1 MVVVCAFC
9 PTVSGKARGG
19 RHRHHCF
26 FPSTACHCK
35 YWKYK
40 YKYKYTWGKY
50 KYNYKCC
57 RYKVQLLKL
66 MLNERQGPLALTD
79 RTAHG
84 RWTHGA
90 PPASMPGTDTG
101 LKADYSEIHVTE
113 IQNKDIQKCFLVH
126 IVNRNVPRSST
137 DYPGVAPLCCLNIVQ
152 ESFPRLRLPSNC
164 QIARLPDCQVREETV
179 LCPNCQIAR
188 WCEKRQCCVM
198 SEQVHLMAATEPLKG
213 ALELWHYI

>member
-90 PPASMPGTDTG
+90 PPASIPGTG

-113 IQNKDIQKCFLVH
+113 TQKYRITEQRHSEMFSGKSKCAQVVH
-126 IVNRNVPRSST
+126 RLPRGCPAMLSQYCSGIV
-137 DYPGVAPLCCLNIVQ
+137 
-152 ESFPRLRLPSNC
+152 PRLRLP
-164 QIARLPDCQVREETV
+164 
-179 LCPNCQIAR
+179 PNCQIAR
-188 WCEKRQCCVM
+188 CEKRQCCVM
-198 SEQVHLMAATEPLKG
+198 SEQVHLMAGSATEPLKG
-213 ALELWHYI
+213 ALELWHYIILIYIK